1 MMPRVPSP
9 ARWPWLLACCLA
21 GAVAWSW
28 FEVLAPAGAQVA
40 ALQSQAASRPDLA
53 RAVRLTSLAP
63 ALPRETSFPDVLGQ
77 LAGVAANAG
86 IAVDEANYQ
95 VVRLA
100 QERTVRYEIT
110 LPLHLTYAQ
119 LRSFLDELHTALP
132 GLAVEN
138 IQLQRQKVGD
148 EALDARLK
156 LVQLME
162 ARK

>member
-1 MMPRVPSP
+1 MIALMQAPE
-9 ARWPWLLACCLA
+9 RWSWLLACCVA
-21 GAVAWSW
+21 SVAVWFW
-28 FEVLAPAGAQVA
+28 FEILAPAEAQVA
-40 ALQSQAASRPDLA
+40 ALQGHGTSGADIPRS
-53 RAVRLTSLAP
+53 VRRDSFAP
-63 ALPRETSFPDVLGQ
+63 VLPHESSFPDVLGR
-77 LAGVAANAG
+77 LAGAAAQAG
-86 IAVDEANYQ
+86 IPVDEGNYQ

-100 QERTVRYEIT
+100 QEHTVRYEIT
-110 LPLHLTYAQ
+110 LPLHLTYVQ
-119 LRSFLDELHTALP
+119 LQAFLGQLHASLP